1 MILNNQS
8 DYDALL
14 VDLDGTLLHIDLEK
28 FIMAYV
34 DALSDRFTD
43 MIGKEEFIRHLFK
56 ATALMV
62 ENIDPTTNN
71 ETAFYAAFC
80 PLIRQPLKKIEPIID
95 HFYRNDFPKLSRWGR
110 KHPAAQEVVK
120 AAHRR
125 KIPLVLATNPIFPAT
140 ATRQRL
146 AWSGLRESDFEL
158 ITTMEIMHFC
168 KPQPEY
174 YLEISEKISCS
185 PQRCLMAGND
195 TLEDL
200 IAVKA
205 GMKTFLVEDSIL
217 QRSEVN
223 LSSDYRGSLKD
234 FALFISKLK

>member
-1 MILNNQS
+1 MISRNQS
-8 DYDALL
+8 AYDALL
-14 VDLDGTLLHIDLEK
+14 IDLDGTLLDIELEK

-34 DALSDRFTD
+34 DALSGRFTGL
-43 MIGKEEFIRHLFK
+43 IGKEEFIRHLFA
-56 ATALMV
+56 ATSMMV
-62 ENIDPTTNN
+62 ENIDPTINN
-71 ETAFYAAFC
+71 ETAFYDAFC
-80 PLIRQPLKKIEPIID
+80 PLIKQPLEKIRPIID
-95 HFYRNDFPKLSRWGR
+95 HFYRNDFPKLSCWGR

-120 AAHRR
+120 AAHW
-125 KIPLVLATNPIFPAT
+125 KNIPLVLATNPIFPAT
-140 ATRQRL
+140 ATMQRL
-146 AWSGLRESDFEL
+146 AWSGLEVSDFTL

-174 YLEISEKISCS
+174 YLEISEKINCS

-217 QRSEVN
+217 QRSGVK
-223 LSSDYRGSLKD
+223 LSSDYQGSLKD
-234 FALFISKLK
+234 LSLFISNLQ